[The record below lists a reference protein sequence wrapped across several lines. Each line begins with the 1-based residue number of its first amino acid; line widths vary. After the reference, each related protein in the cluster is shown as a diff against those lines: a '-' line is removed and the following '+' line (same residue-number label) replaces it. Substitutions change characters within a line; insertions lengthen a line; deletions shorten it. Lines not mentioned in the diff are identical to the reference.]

1 MCFDTQIYLFKFYI
15 VYGCYGE
22 FVVNKIYS
30 LKYNA
35 VTGGLIAV
43 SELASR
49 VLKRAGR
56 KIKKISLFAV
66 SATCLSYPVISQA
79 GIVRSDI
86 AYQIYRDFAEN
97 KGLFVP
103 GTTDIPVYNKDGK
116 LVGRLDKAPMADFSS
131 VDKSG
136 VATLVSPQYIVSVKH
151 NGGYQ
156 SVGFGNG
163 KNTYSLVDRNNHPSV
178 DFHAPRLNK
187 LVTEVIPSAVTAE
200 GTKIDA
206 YKNSGRYTAFYRVGS
221 GAQYIQNSDGKRESL
236 SGAYNYLTGG
246 TIGPLSSSGNGGRV
260 TASSGRIFDSSQGP
274 LGNHG
279 RPGDSG
285 SPLFAY
291 DALQKS
297 WVLVGVLTGGNET
310 IANWNVIPTD
320 YLNQVIQD
328 DFDAPVNP
336 TSGQGTLNWTYD
348 KTSGTGTLSQ
358 GSKNWAMHGQK
369 GDDLNAG
376 KNLVFSGQNNTIVLK
391 DSVTQGAGYLEFKD
405 SYTVS
410 AESGKTWTG
419 AGIITDKGTDVT
431 WKINGVAG
439 DNLHKLGEG
448 TLTINGT
455 GVNPGGLKTGDGT
468 VVLNQQADAEGNV
481 QAFSSVN
488 LASGRPTVVL
498 GDARQVNPDNIS
510 WGYRGGE
517 LDLNGNDIITFTR
530 LQAADY
536 GAVITNNAQRKSR
549 LLLNMSAPQ
558 NSDVSVPIGSI
569 SPFGGTGTPGNLYS
583 MTLNNQTHFYILK
596 SSTYDN
602 TLWGNSL
609 NDPKQWEYVGTDKN
623 KALQTIK
630 ARVLAERAKQPVIY
644 HGQLNGNMDVTIPQ
658 LPGGRKVIFDGS
670 VNLPEGTLS
679 QDGGTLIFQGHPVIH
694 ASVSG
699 SAPVSLTQKDWENRQ
714 FTMKTLSLKDT
725 DFHLSR
731 NATLNSDIQS
741 HNSHITLGS
750 GTVFVDKNDGTG
762 NYVSPE
768 EGESV
773 PDTANDRGLYEG
785 NITLNQNS
793 TLNIGSRFTGGI
805 EAYDSAVSITSP
817 DALLTTPGSFAG
829 SSLTVHDGGH
839 LTAQNGLFSDGH
851 IQAGKNGKITLS
863 GTPVKNVA
871 NQYAPAVYLTD
882 GYDLNGDNAALE
894 ITRGAHA
901 SGDIYAPAA
910 SIVTIGSD
918 TPAELASTGSASAFA
933 GSLFKGYNAAF
944 NGAITGGR
952 ADVSMHNAL
961 WTSGGDS
968 AIHSLTV
975 RNSRISSEGDR
986 AFRTLTVNKLDATG
1000 SDFVLRTDLKN
1011 ADKIHVTE
1019 KATGSDN
1026 SLNVSFMK
1034 NPAQGQSLNIP
1045 LVTAPAGTSA
1055 GVFKAGTRVTGF
1067 SRVTPTLHVDTRGG
1081 NTTWILDGFKAE
1093 ADKAA
1098 AAKADSFMNAGY
1110 KNFMTEV
1117 NNLNKRMGDL
1127 RDTNGDAG
1135 AWARIMNGAGSAD
1148 DGYSD
1153 NYTHVQVGFDK
1164 KHELDGVDLFTGVT
1178 MTYTDS
1184 SADSDAFSGK
1194 TKSVG
1199 GGLYASALFESGAY
1213 IDLIGKYIHH
1223 NNDYT
1228 GNFAELGT
1236 KHYNTHSWYAGAET
1250 GYRYRLTEDTFIEP
1264 QAELV
1269 YGAVSGKTFRWKDG
1283 DTDLSMKNKDF
1294 SPLIGRTGVELGKTF
1309 SGKDWS
1315 VTARAGTSWQFDL
1328 LNNSETVL
1336 LDASGE
1342 KRIKG
1347 EKDSRVLFNVGMNAQ
1362 IKDNMRFGL
1371 EFEKSAFGKYN
1382 VDNAINTNFR
1392 YMF

>member
-1 MCFDTQIYLFKFYI
+1 M
-15 VYGCYGE
+15 
-22 FVVNKIYS
+22 NKIYS
-30 LKYNA
+30 LKYCP
-35 VTGGLIAV
+35 VTGELIAV

-49 VLKRAGR
+49 VTKRAGR
-56 KIKKISLFAV
+56 KLKKISLIALSV
-66 SATCLSYPVISQA
+66 SCFSYPVISRA

-103 GTTDIPVYNKDGK
+103 GTKDIPVYDKDGK

-131 VDKSG
+131 VSSNG

-156 SVGFGNG
+156 SVSFGNG
-163 KNTYSLVDRNNHPSV
+163 KNIYSLVDRNNHPSV

-200 GTKIDA
+200 GTKANA
-206 YKNSGRYTAFYRVGS
+206 YKDTERYTVFYRVGS
-221 GAQYIQNSDGKRESL
+221 GSQYIQTAEGKRKRL
-236 SGAYNYLTGG
+236 SGAYSYLTGG
-246 TIGPLSSSGNGGRV
+246 TIGPLRSSGSGGRV
-260 TASSGRIFDSSQGP
+260 TASSGKIFDASQGP

-291 DALQKS
+291 DVLQKN
-297 WVLVGVLTGGNET
+297 WVLVGVLTGGDDT

-320 YLNQVIQD
+320 YLNQVMQD
-328 DFDAPVNP
+328 DFDAPVDLV
-336 TSGQGTLNWTYD
+336 SGKGPLNWIYD

-358 GSKNWAMHGQK
+358 GSKNWTMHGQK
-369 GDDLNAG
+369 DNDLNAG
-376 KNLVFSGQNNTIVLK
+376 KNLVFSGQNGAIVLK

-419 AGIITDKGTDVT
+419 AGIITDKGTNVT
-431 WKINGVAG
+431 WKVNGVAG

-468 VVLNQQADAEGNV
+468 VVLNQQADTAGNV

-510 WGYRGGE
+510 WGYRGGK
-517 LDLNGNDIITFTR
+517 LDLNGNAVTFTR

-536 GAVITNNAQRKSR
+536 GAVITNNAQQKSR
-549 LLLNMSAPQ
+549 LLLNMSASQ
-558 NSDVSVPIGSI
+558 NSDVRVPIGSI
-569 SPFGGTGTPGNLYS
+569 SPFGGTGTPGNLYR
-583 MTLNNQTHFYILK
+583 MILNGQTRFYILK
-596 SSTYDN
+596 SASYGN

-609 NDPKQWEYVGTDKN
+609 NDPAQWEFVGTDKN
-623 KALQTIK
+623 KAVQTVKDRI
-630 ARVLAERAKQPVIY
+630 LAGRAKQPVIF
-644 HGQLNGNMDVTIPQ
+644 HGQLTGNMDVTIPQ
-658 LPGGRKVIFDGS
+658 LPGGRKVILDGS

-679 QDGGTLIFQGHPVIH
+679 QDSDTLIFQGHPVIH

-699 SAPVSLTQKDWENRQ
+699 SAPVSLNQKDWENRQ
-714 FTMKTLSLKDT
+714 FTMKTLSLKDA

-741 HNSHITLGS
+741 DNSHITLGS
-750 GTVFVDKNDGTG
+750 DRVFVDKNDGTG

-768 EGESV
+768 EGTSV
-773 PDTANDRGLYEG
+773 PDTVNDRSQYEG
-785 NITLNQNS
+785 NITLNHNS
-793 TLNIGSRFTGGI
+793 TLDIGSRFTGGI

-817 DALLTTPGSFAG
+817 DVLLTAPGTFAG

-839 LTAQNGLFSDGH
+839 LTALNGLFSDGR
-851 IQAGKNGKITLS
+851 IQAGKNSKITLS
-863 GTPVKNVA
+863 GTPVKDTA

-882 GYDLNGDNAALE
+882 GYDLTGDNATLE

-901 SGDIYAPAA
+901 SGDIHASAA
-910 SIVTIGSD
+910 STVTIGSD
-918 TPAELASTGSASAFA
+918 TPAELASAETTASAFA
-933 GSLFKGYNAAF
+933 GSLLEGYNAAF

-961 WTSGGDS
+961 WTLGGDS
-968 AIHSLTV
+968 AIHTLTV

-986 AFRTLTVNKLDATG
+986 TFRTLTVNKLDATG

-1011 ADKIHVTE
+1011 ADKINVTE

-1034 NPAQGQSLNIP
+1034 DPAQGQSLNIP

-1055 GVFKAGTRVTGF
+1055 EMFKAGTRMTGF
-1067 SRVTPTLHVDTRGG
+1067 SRVTPTLHVDTSGG
-1081 NTTWILDGFKAE
+1081 NTKWILDGFKAE

-1135 AWARIMNGAGSAD
+1135 AWARIMSGAGSAD
-1148 DGYSD
+1148 GGYSD

-1184 SADSDAFSGK
+1184 SADSHAFSGK

-1223 NNDYT
+1223 DNDYT
-1228 GNFAELGT
+1228 GNFAGLGT

-1250 GYRYRLTEDTFIEP
+1250 GYRYHLTEDTFIEP

-1283 DTDLSMKNKDF
+1283 NMDLSMKNRDF
-1294 SPLIGRTGVELGKTF
+1294 SPLIGRTGIELGKTF

-1328 LNNSETVL
+1328 LNNGETVL
-1336 LDASGE
+1336 RDASGE

-1347 EKDSRVLFNVGMNAQ
+1347 EKDSRMLFNVGMNAQ

-1371 EFEKSAFGKYN
+1371 EFEKSVFGKYN
-1382 VDNAINTNFR
+1382 VDNAVNVNFR
-1392 YMF
+1392 YLF